1 MLRGTAPES
10 GISRI
15 EIRRTLWEDRRMAHV
30 DVRRPRL
37 VRSRTDRW
45 LAGVAGG
52 IAQHLGVSSTAVRVL
67 FVVSAFAAGFGVI
80 VYVLTLLLAPLE
92 EPMPSGA
99 DAPAPAAPPW
109 RRLPRPSTAQAVG
122 IGLVA
127 IGLAILLGVSGLWF
141 GGAQG
146 WPLLVAAIGFAV
158 LWARR
163 EGSGR
168 LTLPGLGAPIGS
180 VVTGPI
186 SWPRVAIGAVLV
198 LLGMGAFLAANTSIA
213 AAGNVLFAMAVAIG
227 GVALLAGPW
236 AWNLGR
242 QLVEERSSRARSEA
256 RAEMAAHLHDSVLQT
271 LALIQRSETPRE
283 MASLARTQERE
294 LRAWLYGRAPAV
306 EGARL
311 RDAIDA
317 MAGRIERLHQV
328 RVETVVVG
336 DAELDDRLRALVD
349 ASAEAVANAA
359 RHSGSET
366 ISLYVEVE
374 SDAVSAFIRDQGRGF
389 DPTAVPDDRRGIADS
404 IIGRVERR
412 GGSVRIDSTPGSGTE
427 VVIRLPR
434 PAPVATP

>member
-1 MLRGTAPES
+1 
-10 GISRI
+10 
-15 EIRRTLWEDRRMAHV
+15 MAHA

-37 VRSRTDRW
+37 MRSRDDRW
-45 LAGVAGG
+45 VFGVAGG
-52 IAQHLGVSSTAVRVL
+52 IAQHLGVSSNAVRVA
-67 FVVSAFAAGFGVI
+67 FVLSAFAAGFGII

-92 EPMPSGA
+92 EPMPAGG
-99 DAPAPAAPPW
+99 DAAPAAP
-109 RRLPRPSTAQAVG
+109 RSRLPRPSVAQAVG
-122 IGLVA
+122 IGLVG
-127 IGLAILLGVSGLWF
+127 IGLAVGLGVSGLWF

-163 EGSGR
+163 DGSGR
-168 LTLPGLGAPIGS
+168 LTLPGIGARPIGS
-180 VVTGPI
+180 MVRRPI
-186 SWPRVAIGAVLV
+186 SWPRIAIGAVLV
-198 LLGMGAFLAANTSIA
+198 LLGMGAILAANTSIA

-283 MASLARTQERE
+283 MATLARTQERE

-317 MAGRIERLHQV
+317 MAGRIERRHQV

-336 DAELDDRLRALVD
+336 DAQMDDRLRALVD

-374 SDAVSAFIRDQGRGF
+374 ADAVSAFVRDQGRGF
-389 DPTAVPDDRRGIADS
+389 DPAATPDDRRGIADS
-404 IIGRVERR
+404 IIGRIEHR
-412 GGSVRIDSTPGSGTE
+412 GGSVRIDSRPGAGTE

-434 PAPVATP
+434 PSEPSS

>member
-1 MLRGTAPES
+1 
-10 GISRI
+10 
-15 EIRRTLWEDRRMAHV
+15 MAHV
-30 DVRRPRL
+30 DVGRPRL
-37 VRSRTDRW
+37 VRSREDRW
-45 LAGVAGG
+45 VAGVAGG
-52 IAQHLGVSSTAVRVL
+52 IAQHLGVSSNAVRVG
-67 FVVSAFAAGFGVI
+67 FVLSTFAAGFGII
-80 VYVLTLLLAPLE
+80 VYVLTLLLAPVE
-92 EPMPSGA
+92 EPTSTATDASSGA
-99 DAPAPAAPPW
+99 AAW

-122 IGLVA
+122 LGLVA
-127 IGLAILLGVSGLWF
+127 VGIAVLLGVSGLWF
-141 GGAQG
+141 GGSQG

-163 EGSGR
+163 EGSGGLSLPR
-168 LTLPGLGAPIGS
+168 LGTPIGS
-180 VVTGPI
+180 VVGGPI
-186 SWPRVAIGAVLV
+186 SWPRVAIGGLLV
-198 LLGMGAFLAANTSIA
+198 MIGMGTFLAANTSIA
-213 AAGNVLFAMAVAIG
+213 AAGNVLFAMVVAIG
-227 GVALLAGPW
+227 GVVLLAGPW
-236 AWNLGR
+236 VWNLGR

-271 LALIQRSETPRE
+271 LALIQRSEMPRE

-311 RDAIDA
+311 RDAVDA
-317 MAGRIERLHQV
+317 MAGRIEGLHQV

-374 SDAVSAFIRDQGRGF
+374 TDAVSAFVRDHGSGF
-389 DPTAVPDDRRGIADS
+389 DIATVPPDRRGIADS
-404 IIGRVERR
+404 IVGRIERH
-412 GGSVRIDSTPGSGTE
+412 GGSVRIESTPGSGTE

-434 PAPVATP
+434 PVPAP